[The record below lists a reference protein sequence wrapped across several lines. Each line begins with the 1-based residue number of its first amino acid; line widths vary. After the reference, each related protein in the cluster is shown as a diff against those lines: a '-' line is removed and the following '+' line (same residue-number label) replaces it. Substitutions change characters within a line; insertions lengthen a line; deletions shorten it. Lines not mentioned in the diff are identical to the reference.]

1 MKVMAMNN
9 PSKTLSVV
17 GIRGIL
23 ARVFAIASNVFREVM
38 RDRILYL
45 IGFYALAMLLANR
58 LLPSIAATTEQKIF
72 LDVTLAAM
80 AVLGLVVAVFV
91 GTGLINK
98 EIEKRTVFVLISK
111 PVSRSELIVG
121 KHLGLTAVLAVLV
134 AAMTTIAIGI
144 LSFSQVPFSLPSL
157 LISSGFLVVQL
168 SLVGA
173 IAILFGVF
181 TSSLLAMFFTVG
193 VYLMG
198 IASQDI
204 VKFGRLTKNPSIEA
218 MTQGLY
224 LVLPDLARLDFKNQ
238 AVYNL
243 LPSPEVL
250 FTNGLY
256 ALLYIAFVLAI
267 ASLIFSAREF

>member
-1 MKVMAMNN
+1 MN
-9 PSKTLSVV
+9 PSRTLSVV
-17 GIRGIL
+17 GVRGTFT
-23 ARVFAIASNVFREVM
+23 RVSAIASNVFREVM

-45 IGFYALAMLLANR
+45 VGIYALGLVLANR
-58 LLPSIAATTEQKIF
+58 LLPLISASAEQKIF
-72 LDVTLAAM
+72 LDLTLAAM
-80 AVLGLVVAVFV
+80 GVLGLVIAIFV

-111 PVSRSELIVG
+111 PVSRAELIVG

-134 AAMTTIAIGI
+134 AAMSAIALAI
-144 LSFSQVPFSLPSL
+144 LSISHIPFSLPSL
-157 LISSGFLVVQL
+157 LISSGFLVLQL
-168 SLVGA
+168 SLVTA

-181 TSSLLAMFFTVG
+181 TSSLLAMLFTFG

-198 IASQDI
+198 IASQDL
-204 VKFGRLTKNPSIEA
+204 VKFGKFTKNPQLELV
-218 MTQGLY
+218 TQGLY

-250 FTNGLY
+250 WMNGLY
-256 ALLYIAFVLAI
+256 AVLYIAFVLAI